1 LGLQAE
7 SFVKR
12 TRDTRTTVTI
22 RPNICETRKI
32 FTNWLAKMKDLFP
45 GYYPLSKD
53 EFDELWKN
61 CVFILDTN
69 SILNLYRYN
78 DETRTDFIDVLR
90 KIENRLW
97 IPHQVALEFQE
108 NRTGV
113 IDDQENKLKTIK
125 EILNQ
130 GESSIKGKLRK
141 FSVKH
146 EDFLLKLN
154 KLFNEFLE
162 EIELLENQKI
172 KLGEQDYIRD
182 IVDDLFNN
190 KIGEPPTEKELT
202 AIYEEGEKRYLIKY
216 PPGFHDLSNKKKEN
230 PYRFNKMSF
239 KREYGDLILWKEIIK
254 EVKPRN
260 WKHII
265 FITDDKKEDWW
276 REEKGENIGAR
287 PELVEEIRKAGVS
300 IFYMYT
306 PERFLKYAKKYIKI
320 DIKEE
325 SINQVKI
332 ISESN
337 HKVGEV
343 SLPDSLQRLTNDLI
357 RLLSTI
363 KKDGFSNLKHEIAK
377 YNSLRNIEGLED
389 LVVAASGDNSL
400 KNTSTLVNFAK
411 HIAFHITIS
420 QKMQS
425 ANARYD

>member
-1 LGLQAE
+1 
-7 SFVKR
+7 
-12 TRDTRTTVTI
+12 
-22 RPNICETRKI
+22 
-32 FTNWLAKMKDLFP
+32 MKELFP
-45 GYYPLSKD
+45 GYYPLNKD

-78 DETRTDFIDVLR
+78 DETRKDFIETLY
-90 KIENRLW
+90 KIKNRLW
-97 IPHQVALEFQE
+97 IPHQVGLEFQE
-108 NRTGV
+108 NRTEV

-130 GESSIKGKLRK
+130 GASSIKGKLRK

-146 EDFLLKLN
+146 ENFLLNLN

-162 EIELLENQKI
+162 EIELLENQKV
-172 KLGEQDYIRD
+172 KLSEQDYIRD
-182 IVDDLFNN
+182 IVDDLFNG
-190 KIGEPPTEKELT
+190 KIGEPPTEQELT

-239 KREYGDLILWKEIIK
+239 KREYGDLILWKEILK

-332 ISESN
+332 ISESKETEEKN
-337 HKVGEV
+337 QLNLPTGSSVTEYLCPICKEPASLLMYRGLRSGE
-343 SLPDSLQRLTNDLI
+343 PAIIYDL
-357 RLLSTI
+357 RCSNC
-363 KKDGFSNLKHEIAK
+363 GHRSFSAHTEFYA
-377 YNSLRNIEGLED
+377 E
-389 LVVAASGDNSL
+389 
-400 KNTSTLVNFAK
+400 
-411 HIAFHITIS
+411 
-420 QKMQS
+420 
-425 ANARYD
+425 

>member
-1 LGLQAE
+1 MQAE
-7 SFVKR
+7 SFVKK

-22 RPNICETRKI
+22 RPNVCETRKI
-32 FTNWLAKMKDLFP
+32 FTKCLAKMKDLFP

-53 EFDELWKN
+53 EFDELWEN

-108 NRTGV
+108 NRTEV
-113 IDDQENKLKTIK
+113 IDGQENKLETIK

-130 GESSIKGKLRK
+130 GASSIKGKLRK

-146 EDFLLKLN
+146 EDFLLNLN

-162 EIELLENQKI
+162 EIELLENQKV
-172 KLGEQDYIRD
+172 KLSEQDYIRD
-182 IVDDLFNN
+182 IVDDLFNGR
-190 KIGEPPTEKELT
+190 IGEPPTEQELT

-216 PPGFHDLSNKKKEN
+216 PPGFHDLTNKKKEN
-230 PYRFNKMSF
+230 PYNFNKMSF

-276 REEKGENIGAR
+276 REEKGEKICAR

-300 IFYMYT
+300 IFYMYN
-306 PERFLKYAKKYIKI
+306 PERFMKYAKKYIKI

-332 ISESN
+332 ISESKEAEKEKELLPPLTRSN
-337 HKVGEV
+337 DTWHPIQDIEQQLNQRQKNWLELFNQQLEQRQKSWLELLNQELNQRNKNFPE
-343 SLPDSLQRLTNDLI
+343 SLD
-357 RLLSTI
+357 
-363 KKDGFSNLKHEIAK
+363 E
-377 YNSLRNIEGLED
+377 
-389 LVVAASGDNSL
+389 
-400 KNTSTLVNFAK
+400 
-411 HIAFHITIS
+411 
-420 QKMQS
+420 
-425 ANARYD
+425 